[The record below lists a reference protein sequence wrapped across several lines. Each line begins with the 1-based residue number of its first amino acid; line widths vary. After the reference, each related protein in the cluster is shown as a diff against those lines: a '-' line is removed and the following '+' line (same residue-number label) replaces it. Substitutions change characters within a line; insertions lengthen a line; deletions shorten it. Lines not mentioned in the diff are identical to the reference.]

1 MSICKW
7 THLEAVLDK
16 KIYICKIIKIS
27 MFDIQYCHSCLRRHD
42 DNVTYIVQ
50 IGKMI
55 LNRLALLIKEK
66 QHHTLYINSSFI
78 RP

>member
-7 THLEAVLDK
+7 ARLAAVLNLKK
-16 KIYICKIIKIS
+16 KIYLIVIKTS
-27 MFDIQYCHSCLRRHD
+27 KFDIQYCHSCLRRHD

-55 LNRLALLIKEK
+55 LNRLALLIDKRK
-66 QHHTLYINSSFI
+66 TTSYIVY
-78 RP
+78 